1 MPYSTNAIFGR
12 RALNQVCA
20 DDYVEWAVE
29 QLVLGYDSFHLRI
42 LAGLDRLGSVLETED
57 YFLRSIKE
65 LCIAE
70 PKPDVAIRSYACE
83 IARQITKGGL
93 TAQQGV
99 RTLYQIWRD
108 SEYSH
113 EFVRWLEL
121 DDALDSLSWN
131 EFPYAYPTATRE
143 NFEAIVQ
150 QEAKNF
156 IADMEKAA
164 LDAPAPH

>member
-1 MPYSTNAIFGR
+1 MPYSTNTIFGR

-29 QLVLGYDSFHLRI
+29 QLVLGHDSFHLRI
-42 LAGLDRLGSVLETED
+42 LAGLDRLGGVLETEE

-65 LCIAE
+65 LRIVE
-70 PKPDVAIRSYACE
+70 PKPDVAVRSYACE
-83 IARQITKGGL
+83 IARQIINGGL
-93 TAQQGV
+93 TPQQGV
-99 RTLYQIWRD
+99 RTLYQIWRG

-131 EFPYAYPTATRE
+131 EFPYTYPTATQE
-143 NFEAIVQ
+143 TFDAIVN
-150 QEAKNF
+150 QEAKNL
-156 IADMEKAA
+156 IAEMEKAG
-164 LDAPAPH
+164 LHELAPH